1 MALTRAK
8 RMPMMAE
15 TQNMRRK
22 SPRETNSTIP
32 GLAVLVACFRMVL
45 GGRRRGREKER
56 ERERD

>member
-22 SPRETNSTIP
+22 SPRETSSTIP
-32 GLAVLVACFRMVL
+32 GLAVLVACFKIVL
-45 GGRRRGREKER
+45 RVRER
-56 ERERD
+56 ERERE

>member
-22 SPRETNSTIP
+22 SPRETSSTIP
-32 GLAVLVACFRMVL
+32 GLAVLVACFKIVL
-45 GGRRRGREKER
+45 RER
-56 ERERD
+56 ERERERENE